1 MATRPAFLVRCMMS
15 EISGVESI
23 KERKIRLELVPETH
37 RLSIDA
43 FLSHFLDK
51 FEIELN
57 DYKSLAMQYRTGA
70 YKNEILWKHQKISVL
85 KMLQSYNETRRR
97 RGKVSRAQ

>member
-1 MATRPAFLVRCMMS
+1 MMS
-15 EISGVESI
+15 ESEIIESI
-23 KERKIRLELVPETH
+23 KERKIRLAPIPETH
-37 RLSIDA
+37 RLSIDE

-51 FEIELN
+51 FENELN

-70 YKNEILWKHQKISVL
+70 YKNEILWKRQKISVL

-97 RGKVSRAQ
+97 RGKVSRAE

>member
-1 MATRPAFLVRCMMS
+1 MS

-37 RLSIDA
+37 RLSIDE

-51 FEIELN
+51 FEYELN
-57 DYKSLAMQYRTGA
+57 DYKALAVQYRTDA
-70 YKNEILWKHQKISVL
+70 FKNEILWKRQKVSVI
-85 KMLQSYNETRRR
+85 KMLQSYNATRRR
-97 RGKVSRAQ
+97 RGKVSRAE